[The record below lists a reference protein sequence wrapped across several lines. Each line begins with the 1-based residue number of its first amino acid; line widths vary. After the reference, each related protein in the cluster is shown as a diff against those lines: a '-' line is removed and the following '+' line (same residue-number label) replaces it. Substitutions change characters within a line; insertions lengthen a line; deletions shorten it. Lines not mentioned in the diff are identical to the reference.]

1 MITFQ
6 CACGRR
12 LKAKDESVGKR
23 VRCPA
28 CGQVTTVAAPPAQA
42 PAPADDL
49 APCRVVAEGAEAPA
63 ADGGELCLD
72 AAADAADEELG
83 GDGKRC
89 PECHV
94 ALPQSSVL
102 CTTCGYDFRTGKIFQ
117 PPKTLLEHIPW
128 KKLGKVG
135 WSLACLALVIALGY
149 WAYGKIKAKGKEQEK
164 ALAASSTPA
173 SKDGEKGQ
181 GAPQHAAAIYV
192 RISASPPTP
201 ALQKGF
207 KFQYDDGE
215 YSPRS
220 ARKVFYD
227 SLRKEVEGRLLVV
240 AGLKVLKSPK
250 EEPPQ
255 GAERLTLR
263 LTVRLGWAFQ
273 RVAGKLVPREPY
285 IASCTAHLYRG
296 GDVVIWKPKTVYAAP
311 RPGEHNFSPEE
322 VKAVATLKSA
332 KASVD
337 LQKTARSVAVAIIH
351 TMFEAV
357 PLPASLAG
365 MLKQERALEKKAESI
380 VAEIQEKGAS
390 PKASDLLKEGNQYVI
405 AALAKKINETKDKE
419 LLGLIAKHT
428 TNPDIE
434 AQAKKALDKLTAV
447 AARPKPGPNKK
458 APPTRPK
465 KKGAASPLPDV
476 VKNPDKALMKLAKT
490 KFNGER
496 GSFEAQLHLVRA
508 AGHKTPYLA
517 LAFARTAL
525 ELEEKEAVR
534 RSYRGLCSML
544 EKREQPITEVESKA
558 LVSLLEAEPPGR
570 LGRAALQALLA
581 SSYEGIEE
589 QAGFYLAKVAAGR
602 DTAEAQ
608 PEEGDGLAEF
618 HLAIL
623 RGLAQRNGER
633 GTEAAVALLMRA
645 AKDQRNEIQVHVS
658 LPPVQMGPKQRAL
671 MDVLVKGD
679 PDALRNELL
688 RAAPSRT
695 LLRPLLDTLAIM
707 VADNRDTSRLSA
719 VLLYALAKNVQ
730 LKEPYLWRLA
740 DMLKNANAAERR
752 EAAER
757 LRRLGEDA
765 AAVLG
770 ELHAA
775 HEAEKS
781 ASVRAVIAKAIVAAG
796 GEVDTKPR
804 GKPKKPRTS
813 KRRTTTKK
821 LRPKRKPGG
830 KVYTPKVYQR
840 RYD

>member
-12 LKAKDESVGKR
+12 LKAKDESAGKR

-28 CGQVTTVAAPPAQA
+28 CGQVTTVTASPAQA

-49 APCRVVAEGAEAPA
+49 APCRVVAEAAEAPA

-72 AAADAADEELG
+72 AATDAPEEELG

-94 ALPQSSVL
+94 AVPQNSVL
-102 CTTCGYDFRTGKIFQ
+102 CTTCGYDFRTGKIFL
-117 PPKTLLEHIPW
+117 PPKTLLERIPW

-149 WAYGKIKAKGKEQEK
+149 WAYGQMKAKGEEEEK
-164 ALAASSTPA
+164 ALAASSTAA
-173 SKDGEKGQ
+173 SKDGEKGR
-181 GAPQHAAAIYV
+181 GAPRHAAAIYV
-192 RISASPPTP
+192 RISAFPPTP
-201 ALQKGF
+201 ALRKGF

-215 YSPRS
+215 YSPKS
-220 ARKVFYD
+220 ARKVFYHA
-227 SLRKEVEGRLLVV
+227 LRKEVKDRLLVT
-240 AGLKVLKSPK
+240 GLNVLKSSK

-263 LTVRLGWAFQ
+263 VTVRFGWAFQ
-273 RVAGKLVPREPY
+273 RVAGKLVPKEPY
-285 IASCTAHLYRG
+285 IASCTAHLYRRD
-296 GDVVIWKPKTVYAAP
+296 DVVIWKPKAVYAAP

-322 VKAVATLKSA
+322 LKAISTLKSA

-337 LQKTARSVAVAIIH
+337 LQRTAAGVAVAIMR

-357 PLPASLAG
+357 PQPAGLVG
-365 MLKQERALEKKAESI
+365 MLKQERALEKKAESV
-380 VAEIQEKGAS
+380 VAEIQEKGSS
-390 PKASDLLKEGNQYVI
+390 PKAIDFLKEDNQYVI
-405 AALAKKINETKDKE
+405 AALAKKISETKDKE
-419 LLGLIAKHT
+419 LLGLIAEHT

-447 AARPKPGPNKK
+447 AAGPKAEPKKK
-458 APPTRPK
+458 APPTSPK
-465 KKGAASPLPDV
+465 KKGTASLSPDV
-476 VKNPDKALMKLAKT
+476 VKNPDKELMKLAKT
-490 KFNGER
+490 KFNDEC
-496 GSFEAQLHLVRA
+496 GSFEAQLRLVRA
-508 AGHKTPYLA
+508 AGYKTPYLA
-517 LAFARTAL
+517 IAFARTAL
-525 ELEEKEAVR
+525 ELEEKVVVK
-534 RSYRGLCSML
+534 RSYRDLCSML
-544 EKREQPITEVESKA
+544 EKNERPLTEAESKA
-558 LVSLLEAEPPGR
+558 LVSLLEADPPGR

-581 SSYEGIEE
+581 SGYEGIEE
-589 QAGFYLAKVAAGR
+589 RAGIYLAKVAAGR
-602 DTAEAQ
+602 DTGEAQ
-608 PEEGDGLAEF
+608 PEDADGLAEF

-645 AKDQRNEIQVHVS
+645 AKDQRSEIQVHVS

-671 MDVLVKGD
+671 MDALVKGD

-688 RAAPSRT
+688 RAVQSRT

-740 DMLKNANAAERR
+740 DMLKSANAAERR
-752 EAAER
+752 EAADR

-781 ASVRAVIAKAIVAAG
+781 GSVRAVIAKAIVAAG
-796 GEVDTKPR
+796 GEVDTKSG
-804 GKPKKPRTS
+804 GKPKKPKTA

-821 LRPKRKPGG
+821 PRPKRKPGG

-840 RYD
+840 RYN